1 MVGEQIDAALGH
13 RAAALLADVTLRPY
27 QSRAVDLVLAAFAAG
42 HQRALLHAP
51 TGAGKTVIFAALAAM
66 FHAAGLPVL
75 VVAHRRELL
84 SQAAERLRGAGIANP
99 VVYRGARHAAALA
112 GATCVVAAVQIRDFN
127 ALREVLG
134 PALVIVDEAHHT
146 PAESYA
152 RLLDLFPDAHHVGAT
167 ATPWWGRG
175 RGLGGYFQTIVT
187 ATTVR
192 ELTELGH
199 LARVRMFTHPH
210 TLRDLDLRGVAVA
223 GEDYKASALA
233 ARVDRP
239 ALLGDIV
246 GHWHSHAAGARTLCF
261 AASVEHSRHIVDRFR
276 AAGVAAEHLDGE
288 TPEDERAAILARLRA
303 GETRIVSNYA
313 VLTEGFDEPSVG
325 CVILA
330 RPTLR
335 AQVYLQSVGRGL
347 RVAEAKAA
355 VVVLDHAGSCLAFGF
370 PDDDRVVSLEVSD
383 VEKRAGIAPVRRC
396 PACGLMVPAAV
407 RECPECAA
415 TLREAVPTE
424 EPSGVLV
431 EALACSGRG
440 RDRLLTFCGR
450 TLSCSEWAEEL
461 GIGRGIIYKRL
472 RLGWPTER
480 VLSTHR
486 RVTKR
491 VRPVEEAPLIKFD
504 GQPTS
509 IAEVSRATGIP
520 YATLYRRVRLGLS
533 DEMVLSPVKGER
545 TITHNGRTMTLSEA
559 SREYG
564 IPIKNIQ
571 NRVEKGWPAERVLA
585 PTMTAKEAAAGRRR
599 PAAHRRTFLV
609 NGEEL
614 TAKEI
619 ASRAGVSVSTIDA
632 RLRRGLSGDA
642 LIAPLHRPASPAQ
655 EARDG

>member
-1 MVGEQIDAALGH
+1 MSANVVARLLAH
-13 RAAALLADVTLRPY
+13 RSDALLAGVTLRPY
-27 QSRAVDLVLAAFAAG
+27 QSRAADLVLAAFAAG

-84 SQAAERLRGAGIANP
+84 SQAAERLRSAGIANP

-152 RLLDLFPDAHHVGAT
+152 RLLDLFPEAHHVGAT

-288 TPEDERAAILARLRA
+288 TPEDERAAILARLRT

-347 RVAEAKAA
+347 RAADAKAA

-370 PDDDRVVSLEVSD
+370 PDDDRAVSLEVSD

-407 RECPECAA
+407 RECPECST

-424 EPSGVLV
+424 EPTGVLV
-431 EALACSGRG
+431 EALNAGAG
-440 RDRLLTFCGR
+440 WR
-450 TLSCSEWAEEL
+450 TL
-461 GIGRGIIYKRL
+461 
-472 RLGWPTER
+472 
-480 VLSTHR
+480 
-486 RVTKR
+486 
-491 VRPVEEAPLIKFD
+491 
-504 GQPTS
+504 
-509 IAEVSRATGIP
+509 
-520 YATLYRRVRLGLS
+520 TL
-533 DEMVLSPVKGER
+533 
-545 TITHNGRTMTLSEA
+545 NGRTMTVSAWARELGLCDEVVRRRLRAGCSDEEA
-559 SREYG
+559 
-564 IPIKNIQ
+564 
-571 NRVEKGWPAERVLA
+571 LA
-585 PTMTAKEAAAGRRR
+585 PTGPARACVYIEHDGRRQSLSR
-599 PAAHRRTFLV
+599 WCREFHLSIEVVRRRY
-609 NGEEL
+609 NE
-614 TAKEI
+614 
-619 ASRAGVSVSTIDA
+619 GV
-632 RLRRGLSGDA
+632 RGDA
-642 LIAPLHRPASPAQ
+642 LFAPPVVARTISAHGKTLTRKQWAAEVGISESLIRQRQAMGLSPEKVLEPRKVERSAIAFRGSVMTAHAIARACGIEPQTFRRRIARGLGAE
-655 EARDG
+655 EAVQAGPGPRKNRRNGPPEVTGGES